1 MSHYPAGAGHEPTS
15 NIEYAVH
22 VKYNGVDV
30 PVNHRASST
39 NDAILP
45 PFGSSDNL
53 HHARKLR
60 RKKLETEPLPHFTSY
75 LCRVKIYPSPVRL
88 GGEDHPF
95 VDSDVGRRWVKA
107 VKQSQTKSSDGK
119 RIRVVIGS
127 PDRDAAGSMRALLE
141 ECHHTVV
148 GVATDGEEMESL
160 IDQLMPDMAIV
171 DSGLLHAEKLI
182 SVSGNGRRH
191 TPVVLLTDAPNDTDS
206 PSVIARGVYGILTQ
220 PVKDADLLNAIS
232 VAFVR
237 SEEMRQLRESTEEL
251 QDALETRK
259 VVERAKGI
267 LMEQLG
273 LSENDAYVKLRTQSQ
288 QESKS
293 MRQIAE
299 AVITA
304 HKLSS

>member
-1 MSHYPAGAGHEPTS
+1 
-15 NIEYAVH
+15 
-22 VKYNGVDV
+22 
-30 PVNHRASST
+30 
-39 NDAILP
+39 
-45 PFGSSDNL
+45 
-53 HHARKLR
+53 
-60 RKKLETEPLPHFTSY
+60 
-75 LCRVKIYPSPVRL
+75 
-88 GGEDHPF
+88 
-95 VDSDVGRRWVKA
+95 

>member
-1 MSHYPAGAGHEPTS
+1 
-15 NIEYAVH
+15 
-22 VKYNGVDV
+22 
-30 PVNHRASST
+30 
-39 NDAILP
+39 
-45 PFGSSDNL
+45 
-53 HHARKLR
+53 
-60 RKKLETEPLPHFTSY
+60 
-75 LCRVKIYPSPVRL
+75 
-88 GGEDHPF
+88 
-95 VDSDVGRRWVKA
+95 
-107 VKQSQTKSSDGK
+107 
-119 RIRVVIGS
+119 
-127 PDRDAAGSMRALLE
+127 MRALLE

-304 HKLSS
+304 RKLSS